1 MKSTIAT
8 VGIAELEPIMNQV
21 ETFAAQESNLAE
33 VTQLAQYVE
42 DICTRAYDEL
52 QARLPG
58 LE

>member
-1 MKSTIAT
+1 

-42 DICTRAYDEL
+42 DVCTRAYAEL